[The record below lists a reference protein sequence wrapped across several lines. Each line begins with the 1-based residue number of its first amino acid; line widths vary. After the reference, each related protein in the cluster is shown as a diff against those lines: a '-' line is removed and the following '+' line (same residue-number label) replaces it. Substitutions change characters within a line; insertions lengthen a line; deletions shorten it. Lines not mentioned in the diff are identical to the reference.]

1 MILCITEK
9 PSVGRDIARIL
20 GATKSM
26 NGYMEGNG
34 YCVTWTFGHLCTLK
48 DPGDYNPGW
57 KPWALSRLPMI
68 PAKFGIKVM
77 DDAGIQKQFNVIRTL
92 IHQCDYVVN
101 CGDAGQ
107 EGEVIQRWVMQKAEC
122 DKPIKR
128 LWVSSLTDEAVKE
141 GFQHLREHKEL
152 DSLYT
157 AGICRAIGD
166 WILGINATRL
176 YSLKYGVNKQILSVG
191 RVQTPTLAL
200 IVNRQNEIENF
211 VPKDYWELKTRYRDT
226 LFSAT
231 VKGFDKEEDGR
242 KLMEE
247 VAKYPL
253 CIDEVQ
259 KKKGKEAPP
268 RLFDLT
274 SLQAE
279 ANKKYGISASDTLK
293 AIQSLY
299 EKKLTTY
306 PRVDTTYLTDDVY
319 PKCAGILKS
328 LTPYQGLV
336 QPLMGQKLRKSK
348 KVFDNAKVTDHH
360 AIIPT
365 GQRIDPNLGLDEK
378 RIFHLVAQRFISA
391 FYPDCSFE
399 QTVVKAHADKTGFK
413 TTGKVITDQGWRK
426 VYAGTSAKDT
436 SDSGDDDDRILP
448 EFKAGESG
456 PHEPQLAKRTTKPPK
471 YYTEGTLLKAM
482 ETAGSTVEDEELRDA
497 LKANGIGRPST
508 RAAIIETLYK
518 RGYIRQERK
527 SLRATQ
533 AGIDLIGII
542 REELLKSAK
551 LTGIWEGRLRAIE
564 AGNYSATEFVD
575 QLKKMIN
582 EITHAVL
589 TDNSNRQ
596 IVAEPVVPDK
606 PKKTKKS

>member
-20 GATKSM
+20 GATRPM
-26 NGYMEGNG
+26 GGYMEGNG

-48 DPGDYNPGW
+48 DPADYDEGW

-68 PAKFGIKVM
+68 PSRFGIKVI
-77 DDAGIQKQFNVIRTL
+77 DDEGIRRQFNVIKDL
-92 IHQCDYVVN
+92 ISRCDEVVN

-122 DKPIKR
+122 KKPIKR
-128 LWVSSLTDEAVKE
+128 LWVSSLTDEAVRE
-141 GFQHLREHKEL
+141 GFAHLREHKEL

-176 YSLKYGVNKQILSVG
+176 YTLKYGRDRQILSVG

-200 IVNRQNEIENF
+200 IVNRQREIENF
-211 VPKDYWELKTRYRDT
+211 VPKDYWELKTKYRDT

-231 VKGFDKEEDGR
+231 VRGFEKEEDGQ
-242 KLMEE
+242 KVLEE
-247 VAKYPL
+247 VKKFPL
-253 CIDEVQ
+253 VIDDVQ

-279 ANKKYGISASDTLK
+279 ANKKYSIGANDTLK
-293 AIQSLY
+293 AIQGLY

-306 PRVDTTYLTDDVY
+306 PRVDTTYLTDDMY
-319 PKCAGILKS
+319 PKIGGILRS
-328 LTPYQGLV
+328 LKTYADLV
-336 QPLMGQKLRKSK
+336 VPLAGGKIKKSK
-348 KVFDNAKVTDHH
+348 KVFDNSKVTDHH

-365 GQRIDPNLGLDEK
+365 GQPLPSSGLSDDEK
-378 RIFHLVAQRFISA
+378 KVFHLVAQRFIAA
-391 FYPDCSFE
+391 FYPDCSYE
-399 QTVVKAHADKTGFK
+399 QTTVKAHADKTGFK
-413 TTGKVITDQGWRK
+413 TTGKVIIDEGWRK
-426 VYAGTSAKDT
+426 VYAGKKAGSSTQENQDEN
-436 SDSGDDDDRILP
+436 DRILP
-448 EFKAGESG
+448 DFKPGESG
-456 PHEPQLAKRTTKPPK
+456 RHDPLLAKRTTKPPK

-482 ETAGSTVEDEELRDA
+482 ETAGSMVEDEELREA

-508 RAAIIETLYK
+508 RAAIIETLYR

-527 SLRATQ
+527 SLRATR
-533 AGIDLIGII
+533 AGIDLIDII
-542 REELLKSAK
+542 NEELLKSAK

-564 AGNYSATEFVD
+564 AGNYSSAEFIG
-575 QLKKMIN
+575 QLKKLIADITSNVLHDN
-582 EITHAVL
+582 ENRCITPES
-589 TDNSNRQ
+589 T
-596 IVAEPVVPDK
+596 
-606 PKKTKKS
+606 